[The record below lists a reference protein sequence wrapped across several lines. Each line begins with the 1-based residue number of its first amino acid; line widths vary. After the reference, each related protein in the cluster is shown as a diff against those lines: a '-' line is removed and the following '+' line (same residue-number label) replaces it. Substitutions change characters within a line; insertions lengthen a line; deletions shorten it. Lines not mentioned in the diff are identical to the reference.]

1 MWREFA
7 SPAVDVLIANA
18 GINRPGHLVDV
29 TEDDYDAVLDTNVKG
44 VFLLL
49 KQVLPGMIDRGSG
62 QVVVTNSVLGLKP
75 AVNSSLYCAS
85 KFALDGLVKS
95 CREEVR
101 QHGIKVGQVRHASR
115 GIERERERERGR
127 AWWSCRW
134 DVGLTRVVSERS
146 CGAASGGT
154 TPSTRS
160 IPEETDSKPCERN
173 AARCFLPA
181 SRHLGG
187 TTWLEVA
194 PPSSQ
199 TRPSSS
205 QQTTWLPASSCWSTR
220 VREATSIRSCCG
232 PPCGGNPTPAP
243 GRCTSSV
250 TGCEADRT
258 REARYSEKV
267 ANRHVRVW
275 RGATEM
281 VLERWTNP
289 KLSRRTCA
297 CDLQPRR
304 GNSDRRGTRLLPN
317 SQPAPKRSAQDA

>member
-115 GIERERERERGR
+115 GIERERERERERESLVELSLGR
-127 AWWSCRW
+127 
-134 DVGLTRVVSERS
+134 G
-146 CGAASGGT
+146 
-154 TPSTRS
+154 
-160 IPEETDSKPCERN
+160 TDSSCEREEL
-173 AARCFLPA
+173 RCGIWWHHALYPE
-181 SRHLGG
+181 HPGG
-187 TTWLEVA
+187 
-194 PPSSQ
+194 
-199 TRPSSS
+199 
-205 QQTTWLPASSCWSTR
+205 
-220 VREATSIRSCCG
+220 
-232 PPCGGNPTPAP
+232 
-243 GRCTSSV
+243 
-250 TGCEADRT
+250 D
-258 REARYSEKV
+258 
-267 ANRHVRVW
+267 
-275 RGATEM
+275 
-281 VLERWTNP
+281 
-289 KLSRRTCA
+289 
-297 CDLQPRR
+297 
-304 GNSDRRGTRLLPN
+304 
-317 SQPAPKRSAQDA
+317 